1 MTMITNV
8 MINGDREQGST
19 LIVALV
25 MLLLISLIAVGSMQ
39 DTILQERM
47 ASNTEDRSMA
57 FEGAEAALRAG
68 EADLGGGASGGV
80 EINPSDDW
88 SNINDEAITRIDDR
102 SAEAPS
108 FHLGEPRCPPMAEGG
123 CPVEMFDVTARGVGG
138 RDTTVVLLQTTFG
151 RVN

>member
-1 MTMITNV
+1 MKTNAR
-8 MINGDREQGST
+8 INGNREQGST

-47 ASNTEDRSMA
+47 TSNTEDRSIA
-57 FEGAEAALRAG
+57 FEGAEAALRQG
-68 EADLGGGASGGV
+68 ETDLSNGASGGV
-80 EINPSDDW
+80 DINPSDDW
-88 SNINDEAITRIDDR
+88 STINDQTISRIDNR

-123 CPVEMFDVTARGVGG
+123 CPVELFDVTARGVGG
-138 RDTTVVLLQTTFG
+138 RDTTIVLLQTTFG

>member
-1 MTMITNV
+1 MTTRTRAL
-8 MINGDREQGST
+8 GDGERGST

-47 ASNTEDRSMA
+47 TSNTEDRAMA
-57 FEGAEAALRAG
+57 FESAEAALREG
-68 EADLGGGASGGV
+68 EQQLSDGASGGNQ
-80 EINPSDDW
+80 INPFDNWDTIDDE
-88 SNINDEAITRIDDR
+88 SISRVDDR

-108 FHLGEPRCPPMAEGG
+108 FALGEPRCPPMAEGG
-123 CPVEMFDVTARGVGG
+123 CPVELFDVNARGVGG
-138 RDTTVVLLQTTFG
+138 RDTTVVLLQTVFG